1 MFALFSVLAGYWT
14 MTLLKSPKEH
24 VQHIHWLMLALVSF
38 KSLTLFV
45 QAIMYLVI
53 EHQGTPHGWNWV
65 YYTFTGMRGL
75 LFFTVVILIGTGWSF
90 MSTHVMLDDK
100 TKQVLL
106 LVIPLQ
112 VRYVPQVPQGPTADT
127 QQLLLACRGG
137 FLFVSGLV
145 VSSSLWN
152 EHSTH
157 DQATSQR
164 CGACVPGHSTDAPTR
179 QLQQRTW
186 RTLTMYDGLEE
197 STSHIPG

>member
-38 KSLTLFV
+38 KSLTVFV

-75 LFFTVVILIGTGWSF
+75 LFFTVVILIGTGWTF
-90 MSTHVMLDDK
+90 MSSHVMLDEK
-100 TKQVLL
+100 TKQILL

-112 VRYVPQVPQGPTADT
+112 VWLWFGVCGYMTG
-127 QQLLLACRGG
+127 RGQ
-137 FLFVSGLV
+137 
-145 VSSSLWN
+145 
-152 EHSTH
+152 T
-157 DQATSQR
+157 
-164 CGACVPGHSTDAPTR
+164 C
-179 QLQQRTW
+179 
-186 RTLTMYDGLEE
+186 
-197 STSHIPG
+197 